1 MGVGVWDLKK
11 KMAGADPTFLKAM
24 SHLGIAQHGVE
35 KITVYRVPLQDLLID
50 AAPCDTRVL
59 VCHMAHK
66 PEYIVT

>member
-1 MGVGVWDLKK
+1 MGLQK

-59 VCHMAHK
+59 VCHMAASRARILM
-66 PEYIVT
+66 ES